1 MRKLGWL
8 SAALII
14 LLWCCTTIVEALE
27 LPAAYTD
34 AELENIRDWEKIW
47 AGKTIDT
54 TMIDQVAEF
63 FPPSYVSIFK
73 NPQEWGA
80 PPEGFS
86 FQIVPYRQIL
96 ETVSFRAATAQ
107 YAPQCRLTEAG
118 ALENITKRAGRPF
131 LHPANGTEIAWN
143 YEMNTKGDGLQY
155 RKFAPNINPRN
166 KTERYADQEVWELY
180 FINRTELDPRPAF
193 PEVQNPKACR
203 KAMFVHM
210 YKPPEFLNTRMYNVR
225 FIDQQKEDDAYLWYS
240 QFRRIRRMSTAQRTD
255 SIDGSDLIYDDD
267 NMWDGQLLRNT
278 YTLKGKK
285 DLLTCRHQDMK
296 KTKRET
302 GQGMV
307 NNLSFERCNLYV
319 VEVINKDPNYLYSKR
334 LWYLDPETYYIMW
347 QEIYDQQG
355 KFWKCFL
362 CQTSLVQTATGEQRA
377 FPVGF
382 QYYDLQRTHCGLAD
396 HQRYYEPKISIPVDA
411 DMFTIG
417 YLQKTY

>member
-1 MRKLGWL
+1 MIGMNTTPAMPQANPII
-8 SAALII
+8 SA
-14 LLWCCTTIVEALE
+14 
-27 LPAAYTD
+27 
-34 AELENIRDWEKIW
+34 
-47 AGKTIDT
+47 
-54 TMIDQVAEF
+54 
-63 FPPSYVSIFK
+63 
-73 NPQEWGA
+73 
-80 PPEGFS
+80 
-86 FQIVPYRQIL
+86 
-96 ETVSFRAATAQ
+96 ETVPDCEGANCCAITTFTGIVNSRMKPPATKNATDGQ
-107 YAPQCRLTEAG
+107 PLLRKKSAKNGAVARL
-118 ALENITKRAGRPF
+118 LPS
-131 LHPANGTEIAWN
+131 
-143 YEMNTKGDGLQY
+143 
-155 RKFAPNINPRN
+155 
-166 KTERYADQEVWELY
+166 
-180 FINRTELDPRPAF
+180 
-193 PEVQNPKACR
+193 KACR